1 LRDHGGVLA
10 CATLNWLAHL
20 RLSPVDP
27 QLRLGNLLGDFVRGV
42 DVSLLPPQVQAGIEQ
57 HRSLDRFTDGHL
69 VFRRSRARL
78 GPGFARL
85 SGVLV
90 DVYYDHF
97 LARGWE
103 RWGDGRPLP
112 DFAGD
117 VYRLLGQQH
126 QWLTPPLRAA
136 LPHMVAQDWLGSY
149 GDLEA
154 IDATLARMAARLSRP
169 TSLAEGGRE
178 LRAHYEALQADF
190 AEFFPEAMA
199 WAGAVDQRRTD
210 PAHWQA

>member
-1 LRDHGGVLA
+1 
-10 CATLNWLAHL
+10 LNYLAHL
-20 RLSPVDP
+20 RLSPADP

-42 DVSLLPPQVQAGIEQ
+42 DVSLLPSRVQEGIAQ
-57 HRSLDRFTDGHL
+57 HRLLDRFTDGHPA
-69 VFRRSRARL
+69 FRRSRARL
-78 GPGFARL
+78 GPAFARL

-103 RWGDGRPLP
+103 RWGDGRTLP
-112 DFAGD
+112 AFASET
-117 VYRLLGQQH
+117 YRLLDEH
-126 QWLTPPLRAA
+126 RHSLTPPLRAA

-149 GDLEA
+149 AEVEA
-154 IDATLARMAARLSRP
+154 IDATLARMAARMSRP

-190 AEFFPEAMA
+190 AEFFPAAMA
-199 WAGAVDQRRTD
+199 RAGAADQRRTD